1 MQSSFSRHAVIFCTV
16 IDNFG
21 DIGVCWRLARQLH
34 HEQQWQVTLYV
45 DDLPS
50 FRRICPALDESQSG
64 QTVQG
69 IHVVHW
75 RADRLQLPAALS
87 TIDLCIEAFACE
99 VPVAFIQALNQ
110 ANPSAL
116 WVNLEYLTAESWAA
130 DCHLL
135 PSPQRGVR
143 LAKYFFFPGFTG
155 QTGGL
160 LREQSVVAQAERV
173 AAAPDQHAA
182 YWRQLDL
189 TPPPANSFVISLF
202 AYSQR
207 GISSWLALLE
217 TAERPVHIWVADGAL
232 AQALRAEYPALA
244 DGRYQQ
250 GQLSIEIMP
259 FVAQPDYDLLLA
271 LCDLNFVRG
280 EDSVIRAHWA
290 GKPFIWQIY
299 RQQDAAHLDKLR
311 AFLQLMLADSA
322 EDLREFILQLHLAWE
337 QETDFAACWPEF
349 FRRYSEIAQYSKIWQ
364 QKLIQQQDLVSN
376 LVRFV
381 ENQHIIRR
389 NFS

>member
-1 MQSSFSRHAVIFCTV
+1 MQSPFSRHAVIFCTV

-45 DDLPS
+45 DDLQS
-50 FRRICPALDESQSG
+50 FSRICPALDESQPG

-69 IHVVHW
+69 IHVVLW
-75 RADRLQLPAALS
+75 CADPLQLPAALS

-99 VPVAFIQALNQ
+99 VPVAFIQALNR
-110 ANPSAL
+110 ANPAAL
-116 WVNLEYLTAESWAA
+116 WVNLEYLTAEPWAA

-135 PSPQRGVR
+135 PSPQHGVR

-160 LREQSVVAQAERV
+160 LREQSVVSQAEQV
-173 AAAPDQHAA
+173 AAAPEKHAA

-202 AYSQR
+202 AYSQH
-207 GISSWLALLE
+207 GIASWLALLE
-217 TAERPVHIWVADGAL
+217 TGERAVHIWVADGAL
-232 AQALRAEYPALA
+232 AQALRVAYPALA
-244 DGRYQQ
+244 DGRYQR
-250 GQLSIEIMP
+250 GQLSMEIMP
-259 FVAQPDYDLLLA
+259 FVAQPDYDVLLA

-299 RQQDAAHLDKLR
+299 RQQDAAHLEKLR
-311 AFLQLMLADSA
+311 AFLQLMLADCVS
-322 EDLREFILQLHLAWE
+322 LS
-337 QETDFAACWPEF
+337 C
-349 FRRYSEIAQYSKIWQ
+349 SCIWRGSR
-364 QKLIQQQDLVSN
+364 KPTLPAVG
-376 LVRFV
+376 
-381 ENQHIIRR
+381 R
-389 NFS
+389 NFSVDMPKSRSTAKSGNKS

>member
-1 MQSSFSRHAVIFCTV
+1 MQLSSPRHAVIFCTV

-50 FRRICPALDESQSG
+50 FGRICPALDVGQLT

-69 IHVVHW
+69 ISVVHW
-75 RADRLQLPAALS
+75 QAERLQFPASLS
-87 TIDLCIEAFACE
+87 SIDLCIEAFACE
-99 VPVAFIQALNQ
+99 VPIEFIQALNH
-110 ANPSAL
+110 ANPAAL

-143 LAKYFFFPGFTG
+143 LAKYFFFPGFTK

-160 LREQSVVAQAERV
+160 LREQSVVAQAAQV
-173 AAAPDQHAA
+173 AAQPATHAA
-182 YWRQLDL
+182 YWQQIGL
-189 TPPPANSFVISLF
+189 TPPPAGSFVISLF
-202 AYSQR
+202 AYSQQ
-207 GISSWLALLE
+207 GIASWFAQLSS
-217 TAERPVHIWVADGAL
+217 AEHPVHIWVADGAL
-232 AQALRAEYPALA
+232 AQALRIEYPALA

-250 GQLSIEIMP
+250 GQLSIEVMP
-259 FVAQPDYDLLLA
+259 FVAQPDYDLVLA

-299 RQQDAAHLDKLR
+299 RQQDAAHLEKLQ
-311 AFLQLMLADSA
+311 AFLQLMLEDCSA
-322 EDLREFILQLHLAWE
+322 ELREFILQLHLAWE
-337 QETDFAACWPEF
+337 QETDFASCWPEF
-349 FRRYSEIAQYSKIWQ
+349 FRRYAEIAQYSKIWQ